1 MWMGKSVMA
10 HVGRTIPDVMDKK
23 MMEIKMLTA
32 RNVQM
37 VLDVMGREMITAVR
51 VPAILMVKDMTAVE
65 IGIKTEIPMGNG
77 VVTEIKDRMGKGV
90 TEGKAAEMVR
100 AFLVAVIIIE
110 MVTAETAAEI
120 LVKTVLFQTVQ

>member
-1 MWMGKSVMA
+1 
-10 HVGRTIPDVMDKK
+10 
-23 MMEIKMLTA
+23 
-32 RNVQM
+32 
-37 VLDVMGREMITAVR
+37 MITAVR
-51 VPAILMVKDMTAVE
+51 VPAILMGKDMTAVE

>member
-51 VPAILMVKDMTAVE
+51 VPAILMGKDMTAVE

-120 LVKTVLFQTVQ
+120 LVKTVS

>member
-1 MWMGKSVMA
+1 MA

-51 VPAILMVKDMTAVE
+51 VPAILMGKDMTAVE

>member
-51 VPAILMVKDMTAVE
+51 VPAILMGKDMTAVE

>member
-51 VPAILMVKDMTAVE
+51 VPAILMGKDMTAVE

-77 VVTEIKDRMGKGV
+77 VVTEIKDRMGKGA

>member
-51 VPAILMVKDMTAVE
+51 VPAILMGKDMTAVE

-110 MVTAETAAEI
+110 MVTAGTAAEI